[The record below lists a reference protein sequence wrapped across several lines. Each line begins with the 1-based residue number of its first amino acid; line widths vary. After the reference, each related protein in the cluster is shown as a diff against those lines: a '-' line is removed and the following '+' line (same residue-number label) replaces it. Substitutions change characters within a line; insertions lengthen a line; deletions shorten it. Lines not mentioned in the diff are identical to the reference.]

1 MKINEEK
8 GYALVLSLLI
18 LVVFMVV
25 ALSLLGASYNSAKQ
39 NSIVEKNYQAVALAE
54 MGVPYYKTSIKHALE
69 KSREWVLSEIEKD
82 ENTDFDERDIFN
94 MMINKLPEFLKEE
107 NVPVDTDA
115 SFEIMPDISRS
126 AYPEIVINFTSRG
139 IKEQE
144 GVEEDFML
152 IAATTIPLQITA
164 EGEGSDLSS
173 GDFLKKITQ
182 PTVEDR
188 CKNPESLY
196 NTCVDVL
203 LTISKTYS
211 GNNKRIQ
218 KDKIYSLSDL
228 TLSGN
233 GNNLEDSEIHVDG
246 HFTLG
251 KNMNNVKNL
260 TLEVGGTADFKG
272 HLDIEGSSA
281 IYVGGDLKVGKHL
294 TVSEGSKVCVAGELE
309 VSGHK
314 TISGKVYIKG
324 EDKEEFYEN
333 CTEGPP
339 VQGNAFIYWEDFKD
353 NFEYQYGSKK

>member
-8 GYALVLSLLI
+8 GYALVLSLII
-18 LVVFMVV
+18 LVVFMVT
-25 ALSLLGASYNSAKQ
+25 ALSLVGASYNSAKQ
-39 NSIVEKNYQAVALAE
+39 NGIVEKNYQAVALAE

-69 KSREWVLSEIEKD
+69 KSREWVLFEIEKD
-82 ENTDFDERDIFN
+82 ERTDYDERDIFN
-94 MMINKLPEFLKEE
+94 MLIHKLPEFLKEE

-115 SFEIMPDISRS
+115 SFEIKPYISRS
-126 AYPEIVINFTSRG
+126 SYPEIVINFSSRG

-144 GVEEDFML
+144 GEREDYML
-152 IAATTIPLQITA
+152 FAKTAILLQITA
-164 EGEGSDLSS
+164 EGNGSDSS
-173 GDFLKKITQ
+173 SSDFLKKITR
-182 PTVEDR
+182 PVVEDS
-188 CKNPESLY
+188 CKNPDSLY
-196 NTCVDVL
+196 NSCKEVL
-203 LTISKTYS
+203 LTTSKMYS

-233 GNNLEDSEIHVDG
+233 GNNLEGSEIHVDG
-246 HFTLG
+246 QFTLG

-260 TLEVGGTADFKG
+260 TLEVGGNADFEG

-294 TVSEGSKVCVAGELE
+294 KVSEGSKVCVAGEFT

-314 TISGKVYIKG
+314 WISGKVFIKG

-333 CTEGPP
+333 CAEGLPG
-339 VQGNAFIYWEDFKD
+339 QGKASIYWEDFKD
-353 NFEYQYGSKK
+353 NFEYQYGSEK

>member
-1 MKINEEK
+1 MKIDEEK

-39 NSIVEKNYQAVALAE
+39 NGIVEKNYQAVALAE

-69 KSREWVLSEIEKD
+69 KSREWVLTEIEKD
-82 ENTDFDERDIFN
+82 ENTDYDERDIFN

-115 SFEIMPDISRS
+115 SFEINPDISRS
-126 AYPEIVINFTSRG
+126 AYPEIVINFSSRG

-144 GVEEDFML
+144 GAEEDFML
-152 IAATTIPLQITA
+152 SAETTIPLQITA
-164 EGEGSDLSS
+164 EGEGSDSSS

-182 PTVEDR
+182 PTVEDS

-203 LTISKTYS
+203 LTTSKTYS

-251 KNMNNVKNL
+251 KNMNNVKNI

-281 IYVGGDLKVGKHL
+281 IYVGGDLIVGKHL
-294 TVSEGSKVCVAGELE
+294 TVSEGSKVCVAGELK
-309 VSGHK
+309 VSGHQS
-314 TISGKVYIKG
+314 IFGKVLIKG
-324 EDKEEFYEN
+324 EDQEAFYEN
-333 CTEGPP
+333 CTEGLP

>member
-39 NSIVEKNYQAVALAE
+39 NGIVEKNYQAVALAE
-54 MGVPYYKTSIKHALE
+54 MGVPYYKTSINHALE

-82 ENTDFDERDIFN
+82 ETTDYDEKDIFK
-94 MMINKLPEFLKEE
+94 MMVNKLPEFLKGEI
-107 NVPVDTDA
+107 VPVDTDA
-115 SFEIMPDISRS
+115 SFEIKPDITRS

-139 IKEQE
+139 IKEKE
-144 GVEEDFML
+144 GAEEDFML
-152 IAATTIPLQITA
+152 SAETTIPLRITA
-164 EGEGSDLSS
+164 EGEGSDPSN

-182 PTVEDR
+182 PSVEDR
-188 CKNPESLY
+188 CKNPENLY
-196 NTCVDVL
+196 NSCNEVL
-203 LTISKTYS
+203 LTTTKTYS

-228 TLSGN
+228 TLTGN

-281 IYVGGDLKVGKHL
+281 VYVGGNLKVGKHL

-314 TISGKVYIKG
+314 TISGKVFIKG
-324 EDKEEFYEN
+324 EDQEAFYEN
-333 CTEGPP
+333 CAEGLP
-339 VQGNAFIYWEDFKD
+339 VQEKAFIYWDDFKD